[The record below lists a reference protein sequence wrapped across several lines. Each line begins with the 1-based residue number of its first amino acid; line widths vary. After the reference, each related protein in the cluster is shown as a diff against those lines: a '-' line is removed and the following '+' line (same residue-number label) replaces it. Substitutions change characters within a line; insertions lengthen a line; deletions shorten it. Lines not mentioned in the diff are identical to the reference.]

1 MNLEKNIQA
10 FAYGNRARKDKPSCI
25 NFDRVRSKL
34 LLTQTE
40 EQGLVRF
47 WNAGA
52 RNLYS
57 YLFECIYYE
66 IILKNIKEYARQF
79 REFKNKKMMEGEF
92 QSLNYYEK
100 RDVLTNKLGIE
111 MLQPVLFFI
120 GFKNSADILEA
131 ILKRL
136 EEIDSIEQ
144 FQEKSMCTKKHLSN
158 KYECALSIGDIAR
171 DLRIIGIEY
180 GFTVIHRQLPIIIGL
195 FLEHVMIDFLL
206 QLDQHMKK
214 TYKNPSKKI
223 SIQDIVHLKNIVF
236 SELVYAIPMG
246 EELLAEC
253 LLKIPKTS
261 IDPVEKINNFSLP
274 TLKKRN
280 KKLPERV

>member
-1 MNLEKNIQA
+1 MNIEKNGETEA
-10 FAYGNRARKDKPSCI
+10 YAYGNRARKDKPSCI
-25 NFDRVRSKL
+25 NFDRVRSKIIS
-34 LLTQTE
+34 T
-40 EQGLVRF
+40 EQGGFVRC

-66 IILKNIKEYARQF
+66 IILKNIKEYAQQL
-79 REFKNKKMMEGEF
+79 REFKNKKMMEEEF
-92 QSLNYYEK
+92 KSLDYYEK

-120 GFKNSADILEA
+120 GFKNSSGILEA

-136 EEIDSIEQ
+136 EEMDRIKQ

-171 DLRIIGIEY
+171 DLRIIGIEF

-195 FLEHVMIDFLL
+195 FLEHVMIDFLNE
-206 QLDQHMKK
+206 LDQHMQK

-223 SIQDIVHLKNIVF
+223 SIQDIVHLKNLVF
-236 SELVYAIPMG
+236 SGLVYTIPMG

-253 LLKIPKTS
+253 MLKIPKTS
-261 IDPVEKINNFSLP
+261 IDLVERINNFSLP